1 MDKTILIATEKPFS
15 AETINIIRQKIDQA
29 TGFNLTLLEGYTTK
43 NELLEAL
50 IGVDGLVVR
59 SDKINAEILKSSDNL
74 RIIIRAGSGY
84 DNIDLDAAIEKDIV
98 VMNTPG
104 QNANAVA
111 ELAFALMLVLI
122 RKNFQGNIG
131 TELKGKRIGMQG
143 YGNIGKCMGL
153 IAKGFGMRI
162 CAYDPYISPIIME
175 NDGVECCESLA
186 KLFSDCDFISVNI
199 PINKE
204 TIKTIDY
211 NLLSKTKKNAVL
223 VNTARKEVINEA
235 DLMQWLQESQGFRYA
250 SDIAPDCRKE
260 IVEKYPDKT
269 LFTARKMGAQT
280 NEANIHGATAAIQQ
294 IINFFEK
301 GDRTYQVN

>member
-15 AETINIIRQKIDQA
+15 AETIKIIKQKIDQT
-29 TGFNLTLLEGYTTK
+29 TGFNLTLLEKYTTK
-43 NELLEAL
+43 YELLEAL
-50 IGVDGLVVR
+50 NGIDSLVVR
-59 SDKINAEILKSSDNL
+59 SDKINAEIINSSENLK
-74 RIIIRAGSGY
+74 IIIRAGSGY

-131 TELKGKRIGMQG
+131 TELKGKKIGMLG

-162 CAYDPYISPIIME
+162 CAYDPYISPILIE
-175 NDGVECCESLA
+175 NEGVECFESLPN
-186 KLFSDCDFISVNI
+186 LFSDCDFISVNI
-199 PINKE
+199 PINEE
-204 TIKTIDY
+204 TNKSIDY

-235 DLMQWLQESQGFRYA
+235 DLIKWMQESDGFKYT
-250 SDIAPDCRKE
+250 SDIAPDCREEMVK
-260 IVEKYPDKT
+260 KYPDKI

-280 NEANIHGATAAIQQ
+280 NEANIHGATAAVQQ
-294 IINFFEK
+294 IIDFFEK
-301 GDRTYQVN
+301 SDRTYQVN